1 MEEKNIKNEDN
12 KHITGKEALFIYS
25 TILFTIAM
33 IILGVMQEKG
43 ININAIKILAIL
55 EVFKSNILPFINT
68 ILLIVIIAKLNNKNN
83 KV

>member
-25 TILFTIAM
+25 AIFFTIALIVLG
-33 IILGVMQEKG
+33 IIQEKG

-55 EVFKSNILPFINT
+55 EFFKSNILPFINT
-68 ILLIVIIAKLNNKNN
+68 ILLIVIIAKLSNKKN
-83 KV
+83 KE